1 MSEDSSGRS
10 RRRFATTTSLW
21 LGLLFVLVAVAS
33 SQGTELVPTPRFR
46 IVADENWEA
55 AGRELSSRPVQR
67 SASLAAFVGLESSGA
82 VITVHLL
89 DESSSVARR
98 VPHWISGFAQ
108 VESDSVALF
117 PARVPLYPHDS
128 MQELLDHEL
137 LHVLLFR
144 AAGRNSLPR
153 WFSEGVSLV
162 GSRGFSLADRGYALA
177 GGLRGGPTSI
187 TELELYFSAGRGGS
201 HTAYAL
207 SGALVHNLIQEY
219 GSDVVARTAAEMRSG
234 APFEE
239 AFRRATGDDLEA
251 AGARFFRQSR
261 FLYTWLPWF
270 SSGAGLWLGV
280 TLLALMA
287 RRRKRQRTQDI
298 ERRWEEEERSLESS
312 RRAPDIPG
320 DSLPEVEEEPPEE
333 WVH

>member
-1 MSEDSSGRS
+1 MA
-10 RRRFATTTSLW
+10 ATVTCGLVGFFLVDLAAC
-21 LGLLFVLVAVAS
+21 LGPEVQVTPKFTIASDEKLAV
-33 SQGTELVPTPRFR
+33 V
-46 IVADENWEA
+46 
-55 AGRELSSRPVQR
+55 GRELSSRPTER
-67 SASLAAFVGLESSGA
+67 TASLASFVGLESSGP

-89 DESSSVARR
+89 EESSSVARR

-108 VESDSVALF
+108 VETDSVALF

-177 GGLRGGPTSI
+177 GGLRGGPASI
-187 TELELYFSAGRGGS
+187 SELELYFSAGRGGS

-207 SGALVHNLIQEY
+207 SGALVHHLIQEY
-219 GSDVVARTAAEMRSG
+219 GSDVIARIAAEMRSG
-234 APFEE
+234 ASFDA
-239 AFRRATGDDLEA
+239 AFQQTTGEDLDV

-287 RRRKRQRTQDI
+287 RRRKRQRTRAI
-298 ERRWEEEERSLESS
+298 ERRWEEEELSLEVS
-312 RRAPDIPG
+312 RRSTVVTDL
-320 DSLPEVEEEPPEE
+320 SLPEDEEAPPEE
-333 WVH
+333 WIH